1 MVPHSSLCMKKM
13 ENLLLSHS
21 QSFSICWKP
30 KGSIVHVQYKK
41 EGMFFFTNNVIKHWG
56 LFVPNSLWGFPDADE
71 VGTAPDD
78 EGGNE
83 EGGCVDGKDEPPIEL
98 NGHGVDVIDGGIEG
112 YDVELLL

>member
-41 EGMFFFTNNVIKHWG
+41 EGMFFFMNNVIKH
-56 LFVPNSLWGFPDADE
+56 
-71 VGTAPDD
+71 
-78 EGGNE
+78 
-83 EGGCVDGKDEPPIEL
+83 
-98 NGHGVDVIDGGIEG
+98 
-112 YDVELLL
+112 